1 MVDLNCDMGE
11 GSSSDQALMQ
21 HITSANIA
29 CAAHAGSPTMMDA
42 TVQLAKKQGVAVG
55 AHPGFPDREGFGRRD
70 IQMSAHEIYCSIVSQ
85 VGALAAFCTVHG
97 VKMQHVKPHGALYN
111 LAARD
116 TKVATA
122 IAKGVYDVDPKLIL
136 FGLAGSKLVSAGREV
151 GLRVLSEVYADRTY
165 QPDGSLTPRK
175 NVGAMIEDVDRAV
188 DQVRVM
194 IEKGYVE
201 AVDGTRVTID
211 PDTICI
217 HGDGAH
223 AADFARE
230 LRVGL
235 REAGVVVKAFS

>member
-1 MVDLNCDMGE
+1 
-11 GSSSDQALMQ
+11 
-21 HITSANIA
+21 
-29 CAAHAGSPTMMDA
+29 
-42 TVQLAKKQGVAVG
+42 
-55 AHPGFPDREGFGRRD
+55 
-70 IQMSAHEIYCSIVSQ
+70 
-85 VGALAAFCTVHG
+85 
-97 VKMQHVKPHGALYN
+97 MQHVKPHGALYN

-136 FGLAGSKLVSAGREV
+136 FGLAGSKLVSAGRGV
-151 GLRVLSEVYADRTY
+151 GLRVLSEVFADRTY

-201 AVDGTRVTID
+201 AVDGTRVTIE

-223 AADFARE
+223 AVDFARE